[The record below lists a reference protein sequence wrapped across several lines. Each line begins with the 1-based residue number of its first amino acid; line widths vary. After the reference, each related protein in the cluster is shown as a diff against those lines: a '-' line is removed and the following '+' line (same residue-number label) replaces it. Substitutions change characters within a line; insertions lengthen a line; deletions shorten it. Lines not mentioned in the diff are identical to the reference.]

1 MEPSSQRSTKRG
13 AAHYI
18 LNLVVAFF
26 ICLGV
31 NRLIDYFWPPHES
44 FWRSAVLAVFVSA
57 ILVTPYSR
65 NILTNAM
72 LGGAPRS

>member
-1 MEPSSQRSTKRG
+1 MEPSPQRPAKSGTAR
-13 AAHYI
+13 YI
-18 LNLVVAFF
+18 LNLVAAFF

-31 NRLIDYFWPPHES
+31 NRLIDYFWLPHES
-44 FWRSAVLAVFVSA
+44 IWRSAVLAMFVSA

-65 NILTNAM
+65 NIVTKAM